1 MSKTRSVHDMP
12 VRGGKQAPRTFKD
25 YDALLSFNQVI
36 ETLSD
41 YKTPNWD
48 NLKAEILKIY
58 DSERN
63 ERRFKHTDLKDFCCT
78 AHHSSIHS
86 LSTRIAGWL
95 KEKNMIDEDTYNKA
109 FWKGLPR
116 TLRPRIESRVL
127 RINPAHDLT
136 KPFTVANMLKSL
148 EDMFRRDRFDADESE
163 SDSDHDQDQSDSE
176 DGTDSDSDSAES
188 ENSDDEFSRYKK
200 SSKKQPK
207 KTSRSEDKSGKIKR
221 KKKRKIES
229 GHKAHVRLRALQD
242 EETAAEEFD
251 EVETIIRKL
260 QTLSLDDPNYSTL
273 FYRAYKLDK
282 DIVQIVQCPRRLGE
296 STSSPIVHSGGPP
309 ATMADNRPLSRGEM
323 TCYGCGKKGHS
334 MNYCPEIIDLLN
346 KGTIKRDINGKLTM
360 PDDALPS
367 PPREHA
373 RSALKACSLLPS
385 LVGLEDLMT
394 KLTKPKQISLKWTNP
409 RNPAQLL
416 FSPLSLI
423 PKMMMLLSKMK
434 PRRS

>member
-1 MSKTRSVHDMP
+1 RSVHDMP

-25 YDALLSFNQVI
+25 QSSQVKDFLEDYDALLSFNQVTDNGLKCKTIGRYCSRAVREVI

-63 ERRFKHTDLKDFCCT
+63 ERWFKRTDLKDFCRT
-78 AHHSSIHS
+78 ARHSSIHS
-86 LSTRIAGWL
+86 LSTVRSYYCGFQRIAGWL

-148 EDMFRRDRFDADESE
+148 EDMFRCDKFDADESE

-176 DGTDSDSDSAES
+176 DGMDSDSDSAES
-188 ENSDDEFSRYKK
+188 ENSNDEFSRYKK

-207 KTSRSEDKSGKIKR
+207 KTSSSEDKSGKIKR
-221 KKKRKIES
+221 KKKHKMES

-282 DIVQIVQCPRRLGE
+282 DIVQIVQHPRRPGE

-309 ATMADNRPLSRGEM
+309 ATMADNRPLSHGEM
-323 TCYGCGKKGHS
+323 TCYGCEKKGHS

-346 KGTIKRDINGKLTM
+346 KGTIKCDINGKLTM
-360 PDDALPS
+360 PDGS
-367 PPREHA
+367 P
-373 RSALKACSLLPS
+373 
-385 LVGLEDLMT
+385 
-394 KLTKPKQISLKWTNP
+394 I
-409 RNPAQLL
+409 
-416 FSPLSLI
+416 
-423 PKMMMLLSKMK
+423 
-434 PRRS
+434 RRGRDE